1 MNEYKI
7 TIRRDDIPANNL
19 QESDKWAND
28 ENQALAY
35 IFKNRLRKDG
45 IGTLRKGGRAK
56 LISIKRIK

>member
-1 MNEYKI
+1 MNEYQI
-7 TIRRDDIPANNL
+7 TIRRDDISANNL
-19 QESDKWAND
+19 QESNKWAND

-45 IGTLRKGGRAK
+45 FGTLRRGGRAK